1 MKNLLKFTLI
11 ELLVVIAIIAI
22 LAGMLLP
29 ALNKA
34 RAAARS
40 ASCTNNLKQLGTG
53 FLQYMNDYEDFI
65 PVGRGADTS
74 GVQWTYALWSQY
86 VNSDNSFH
94 CPAGPNP
101 KHATPTTHRAFVTYS
116 GNMAMT
122 IDAKK
127 EAWHPSWLNT
137 RASNRKVLTVENTS
151 DTILLWEPLGTAWP
165 GPDSQ
170 VSGIK
175 GGWASSIASFNLF
188 AKPDGGDANGLLK
201 PSSTQSGPPHNNN
214 MRNYLWVDGHVSAM
228 NSFDENQ
235 WKGNK
240 NSSSSNPE

>member
-1 MKNLLKFTLI
+1 
-11 ELLVVIAIIAI
+11 
-22 LAGMLLP
+22 MLLP

-53 FLQYMNDYEDFI
+53 FLQYMNDNEDFI
-65 PVGRGADTS
+65 PVGVPNGTS
-74 GVQWTYALWSQY
+74 DSCNWQYCLWSSY

-101 KHATPTTHRAFVTYS
+101 KHATNKAFVSYS

-122 IDAKK
+122 VNTGGTQWSPD
-127 EAWHPSWLNT
+127 WLT
-137 RASNRKVLTVENTS
+137 KPHSQRKVLTVNNTA
-151 DTILLWEPLGTAWP
+151 DTILLWEIQGTAWNT
-165 GPDSQ
+165 
-170 VSGIK
+170 VASGIDGVY
-175 GGWASSIASFNLF
+175 GGWGSSSHSFNLCG
-188 AKPDGGDANGLLK
+188 KPDNGAEKGLLK

-228 NSFDENQ
+228 NSFDEKQ

-240 NSSSSNPE
+240 DSSSSKPE

>member
-53 FLQYMNDYEDFI
+53 FLQYMNDNNDAI
-65 PVGRGADTS
+65 PIGAPSADS
-74 GVQWTYALWSQY
+74 GNNWQNCLYTAY

-101 KHATPTTHRAFVTYS
+101 KHATHKGFVNYA

-122 IDAKK
+122 IDATGSST
-127 EAWHPSWLNT
+127 HPTWLNKRT
-137 RASNRKVLTVENTS
+137 ANRSVLTVKNSSE
-151 DTILLWEPLGTAWP
+151 TILLWEPLGTKWT
-165 GPDSQ
+165 GPDSG
-170 VSGIK
+170 VNGER
-175 GGWASSIASFNLF
+175 GGWCTSAKGFNF
-188 AKPDGGDANGLLK
+188 IGKPDNDANKGLLK
-201 PSSTQSGPPHNNN
+201 PATDGSVSGPPHNNN

-240 NSSSSNPE
+240 DSSSSNPE